1 MTVRSIA
8 LYLQINREDKNI
20 EYFPL
25 YQSRSLQEKKDD
37 ALTEL
42 AELKRLMSVI
52 VEHHQ
57 KEVAR

>member
-8 LYLQINREDKNI
+8 LYLQINRKDKNT

-37 ALTEL
+37 DLTEL
-42 AELKRLMSVI
+42 AELKRLTSVI

-57 KEVAR
+57 EEVAR